1 MYISRENKIWVRA
14 YTKIMCVY
22 KNQVCVCI
30 YIDRE
35 MKFGYA
41 SGDEA
46 IGYFVFR
53 EKK

>member
-1 MYISRENKIWVRA
+1 
-14 YTKIMCVY
+14 
-22 KNQVCVCI
+22 
-30 YIDRE
+30 

-53 EKK
+53 EKKWDPGLGNNKKIKKLFLWG